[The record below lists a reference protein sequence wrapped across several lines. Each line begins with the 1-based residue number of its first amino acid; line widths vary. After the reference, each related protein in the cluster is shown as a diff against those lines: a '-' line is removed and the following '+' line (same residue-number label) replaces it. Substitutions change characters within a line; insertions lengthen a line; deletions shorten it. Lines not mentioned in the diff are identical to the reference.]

1 LIASKRFQLLR
12 DIAPNARRLA
22 MLTFA
27 QGEWRTV
34 SGEIVD
40 YQSIRDKSDV
50 AARDLGFEFRRFEMA
65 KPADLEPLLDAIAQW
80 ALIPN
85 TRKDARRL
93 DGADRTTFARRR
105 SRSSGRKSGSYA
117 RRCRTGLLVN

>member
-1 LIASKRFQLLR
+1 
-12 DIAPNARRLA
+12 

-34 SGEIVD
+34 SGKIVD
-40 YQSIRDKSDV
+40 YQSIRDKNDV

-80 ALIPN
+80 
-85 TRKDARRL
+85 
-93 DGADRTTFARRR
+93 GADSQHAQGRTAI
-105 SRSSGRKSGSYA
+105 
-117 RRCRTGLLVN
+117 RRC